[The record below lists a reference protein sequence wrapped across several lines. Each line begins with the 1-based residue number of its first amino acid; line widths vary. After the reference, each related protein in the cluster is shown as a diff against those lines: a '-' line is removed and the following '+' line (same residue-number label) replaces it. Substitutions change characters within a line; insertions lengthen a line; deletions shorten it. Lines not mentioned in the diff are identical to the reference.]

1 MEALNPMF
9 RNNDYVKLT
18 RDYLRNI
25 GYYRIAVANM
35 STDIKDLESRMRDVP
50 IKITDYGPMPGGGS
64 GELNGV
70 ERAAESKLEAVEDYK
85 RKSAELKQLSRQID
99 RLENCIENL
108 PEEEQQAVRLFYI
121 DRLNYGELACAMGW
135 SERTVKRRVSSG
147 TRAVAVMLFGP
158 KAEKNVQFVVC

>member
-1 MEALNPMF
+1 MF
-9 RNNDYVKLT
+9 RNNDYIKLT

-35 STDIKDLESRMRDVP
+35 GTDIKDLESRMRDVP
-50 IKITDYGPMPGGGS
+50 IKIADYGAEPPGGGS

-70 ERAAESKLEAVEDYK
+70 ERAAESKLEVAEDYK

-99 RLENCIENL
+99 RLENCISNL
-108 PEEEQQAVRLFYI
+108 PEEEQKAVKLFYI

-135 SERTVKRRVSSG
+135 SERTVRRRVNSG
-147 TRAVAVMLFGP
+147 TRSVAVMLFGQ
-158 KAEKNVQFVVC
+158 KAEKTVQFVAN

>member
-1 MEALNPMF
+1 MF

-35 STDIKDLESRMRDVP
+35 STDIKDLESRIQDVP
-50 IKITDYGPMPGGGS
+50 IKITDYGLEPPGGGS
-64 GELNGV
+64 ELNGV
-70 ERAAESKLEAVEDYK
+70 EREAESKMEAEEDYK

-99 RLENCIENL
+99 RLEICIDNL
-108 PEEEQQAVRLFYI
+108 PDEEQKAVKLFYI

-158 KAEKNVQFVVC
+158 KAEKTVQFVVS